1 MFGHFTYLVSILIFA
16 GVPVIL
22 EVIFGFQL
30 IKPFVKSVFKMIII
44 SLLLVP
50 VWDGVALWMK
60 AWYFNTERNLNII
73 IAGDVL
79 ETYIFTLFIML
90 VISFAVYVWSGYEDK
105 KLPILKTSWQDVK
118 TGKYAIWKAIKGEK

>member
-50 VWDGVALWMK
+50 VWDGAAFWMR
-60 AWYFNTERNLNII
+60 AWYFNPERNLQIV

-79 ETYIFTLFIML
+79 ETYIFTIFI
-90 VISFAVYVWSGYEDK
+90 VSAISFAVYVWSEYEDK
-105 KLPILKTSWQDVK
+105 KLPLLKTSWQDII
-118 TGKYAIWKAIKGEK
+118 TGKYAIWKAIKGRK